1 MINVKKILL
10 PVDDSEYSSRA
21 AEMAARV
28 AKNFGADVIVLS
40 CYRIYKV
47 PQFDDDT
54 LGRAM
59 DALIKDRVDI
69 IERQTAPLR
78 ELGVDYETQILGG
91 RPSDLVAKF
100 AKEQGVDLVIMG
112 SKGRSDLEG
121 LLIGSVT
128 HKVLQ
133 ATDCPVLVVK

>member
-10 PVDDSEYSSRA
+10 PVDDSEYSTRA

-28 AKNFGADVIVLS
+28 ARNFGAEVVVLS

-59 DALIKDRVDI
+59 DELIKSRVEI

-78 ELGVDYETQILGG
+78 EMEVEYETQILGG
-91 RPSDLVAKF
+91 RPSDLVPKF

-128 HKVLQ
+128 HKVMQ
-133 ATDCPVLVVK
+133 SVSCPVLVVK

>member
-10 PVDDSEYSSRA
+10 PVDDSEYSTRA
-21 AEMAARV
+21 AEMTARV
-28 AKNFGADVIVLS
+28 AQNFAAQVVVLS

-59 DALIKDRVDI
+59 DELIKERAAI

-78 ELGVDYETQILGG
+78 QFEVEYETRIEGG
-91 RPSDLVAKF
+91 RPSNIVPRF
-100 AKEQGVDLVIMG
+100 AQEEGVDLVIMG
-112 SKGRSDLEG
+112 SKGRGDLEG
-121 LLIGSVT
+121 LLLGSVT
-128 HKVLQ
+128 HKVMQ
-133 ATDCPVLVVK
+133 SVQCPVLVVK